1 MRKTRTLQI
10 VMWGLLLVLLA
21 GGCARTEK
29 PDQIP
34 ETASI
39 TETTEVPEATSAPE
53 ITEAPETTEA
63 PENVSPPR
71 TVILPCETHILL
83 DSALVLDE
91 EHLLK
96 EEIRDEFQLEK
107 KFKSYSLAY
116 FETPDRT
123 FGSEGWINRVRMRD
137 GKADKGFE
145 LTYKKRYHVEGND
158 PGPVLSLAEAEGFDL
173 SDENWEAEVEWNH
186 SGMML
191 SISAES
197 KGPADGLE
205 SVADL
210 SAADG
215 ISMLKAGMPP
225 AERNWKSENWG
236 IRTMEE
242 AEMAGPILFKRFTG
256 TYLDHKV
263 QIEVWE
269 IPVRASGEAKYI
281 TELSFK
287 DDSLEEADAFRGKL
301 TGLLMEQGVLVQEDA
316 LKTKQILDAHFND

>member
-1 MRKTRTLQI
+1 MI
-10 VMWGLLLVLLA
+10 WGLLLILLA

-63 PENVSPPR
+63 PEDVSYPR

-96 EEIRDEFQLEK
+96 KEIRDEFQLEK

-116 FETPDRT
+116 FETPDRA
-123 FGSEGWINRVRMRD
+123 FGNEGWINRVRMRD

-242 AEMAGPILFKRFTG
+242 AEMAGPAHFDRFTG
-256 TYLDHKV
+256 IYLDHKI
-263 QIEVWE
+263 QIEIWE
-269 IPVRASGEAKYI
+269 FPHRGSGEAEYI

-287 DDSLEEADAFRGKL
+287 DDSLDDAAAFRGKL
-301 TGLLMEQGVLVQEDA
+301 TGLLMDQGVLVQEDA
-316 LKTKQILDAHFND
+316 LKTKQILDAHFDD

>member
-1 MRKTRTLQI
+1 MI
-10 VMWGLLLVLLA
+10 WGLLLILLA

-39 TETTEVPEATSAPE
+39 TETTEAPE
-53 ITEAPETTEA
+53 PA
-63 PENVSPPR
+63 SPPR
-71 TVILPCETHILL
+71 TVSIPCETHILL

-91 EHLLK
+91 KHLLK
-96 EEIRDEFQLEK
+96 KEIRDEFQLEK

-116 FETPDRT
+116 FETPDRA
-123 FGSEGWINRVRMRD
+123 FGNEGWINRVRMRD

-145 LTYKKRYHVEGND
+145 LTYKKRYRVEGND
-158 PGPVLSLAEAEGFDL
+158 PGLVLSLAEAEGFDL

-242 AEMAGPILFKRFTG
+242 AEMAGPAHFDRFTG
-256 TYLDHKV
+256 IYLDHKI
-263 QIEVWE
+263 QIEIWE
-269 IPVRASGEAKYI
+269 LPHRGSGEAEYI

-287 DDSLEEADAFRGKL
+287 DDSLDDAAAFRGKL
-301 TGLLMEQGVLVQEDA
+301 TGLLMDQGVLVQEDA
-316 LKTKQILDAHFND
+316 LKTKQILDAHFDD

>member
-1 MRKTRTLQI
+1 M
-10 VMWGLLLVLLA
+10 
-21 GGCARTEK
+21 
-29 PDQIP
+29 
-34 ETASI
+34 
-39 TETTEVPEATSAPE
+39 
-53 ITEAPETTEA
+53 
-63 PENVSPPR
+63 
-71 TVILPCETHILL
+71 
-83 DSALVLDE
+83 
-91 EHLLK
+91 
-96 EEIRDEFQLEK
+96 QLEK

-116 FETPDRT
+116 FETPDRA
-123 FGSEGWINRVRMRD
+123 FGNEGWINRVRMRD

-186 SGMML
+186 SGMIL

-242 AEMAGPILFKRFTG
+242 AEMAGPAHFDRFTG
-256 TYLDHKV
+256 IYLDHKI
-263 QIEVWE
+263 QIEIWE
-269 IPVRASGEAKYI
+269 FPHRGSGEAEYI

-287 DDSLEEADAFRGKL
+287 DDSLDDAAAFRWKL
-301 TGLLMEQGVLVQEDA
+301 TGLLMDQGVLVQEDA
-316 LKTKQILDAHFND
+316 LKTKQILDAHFDD

>member
-1 MRKTRTLQI
+1 MI
-10 VMWGLLLVLLA
+10 WGLLLILLA

-39 TETTEVPEATSAPE
+39 TETTEAPEPASVPENTKAPE
-53 ITEAPETTEA
+53 PTEAPTA
-63 PENVSPPR
+63 VSHPR
-71 TVILPCETHILL
+71 TVSIPCETHILL

-91 EHLLK
+91 KHLLK
-96 EEIRDEFQLEK
+96 KEIRDEFQLEK

-116 FETPDRT
+116 FETPDRA

-158 PGPVLSLAEAEGFDL
+158 PGLVLSLAEAEGFDL

-186 SGMML
+186 SGMIL

-215 ISMLKAGMPP
+215 ISMLKAGMPL
-225 AERNWKSENWG
+225 AEKNWKSEDWG
-236 IRTMEE
+236 IRIMEE
-242 AEMAGPILFKRFTG
+242 AEMAGPVHFDRF
-256 TYLDHKV
+256 TYLDHKI

-269 IPVRASGEAKYI
+269 IPERSSGEAEYI

-287 DDSLEEADAFRGKL
+287 DDSLEEAAVFREKL
-301 TGLLMEQGVLVQEDA
+301 TGLLMEQGILVQEDA
-316 LKTKQILDAHFND
+316 LKTKQILDAHFDD

>member
-63 PENVSPPR
+63 PEDVSYPR

-96 EEIRDEFQLEK
+96 EEIRDEFQLGK

-116 FETPDRT
+116 FETPDRA
-123 FGSEGWINRVRMRD
+123 FDREGWINRVRMRD

-186 SGMML
+186 SGMIL

-242 AEMAGPILFKRFTG
+242 AEMAGPVHFDRFTG
-256 TYLDHKV
+256 TYFDHKI
-263 QIEVWE
+263 QIEIWE
-269 IPVRASGEAKYI
+269 LPQRGSGEAEFI

-287 DDSLEEADAFRGKL
+287 DDSLDAAAAFRGKL
-301 TGLLMEQGVLVQEDA
+301 TGLLMDQGILVQEDA
-316 LKTKQILDAHFND
+316 LKTKQILDAHFDD

>member
-1 MRKTRTLQI
+1 MGASADPAGGTCADPYSDRER
-10 VMWGLLLVLLA
+10 

-39 TETTEVPEATSAPE
+39 TE
-53 ITEAPETTEA
+53 ITEAPEPA
-63 PENVSPPR
+63 SPPR
-71 TVILPCETHILL
+71 TVSIPCETHILL

-91 EHLLK
+91 KHLLK
-96 EEIRDEFQLEK
+96 KEIRDEFQLEK

-116 FETPDRT
+116 FETPDRA
-123 FGSEGWINRVRMRD
+123 FGNEGWINRVRMRD

-145 LTYKKRYHVEGND
+145 LTYKKRYRVEEND
-158 PGPVLSLAEAEGFDL
+158 PGLVLSLAEAEGFDL

-186 SGMML
+186 SGMIL

-242 AEMAGPILFKRFTG
+242 AEMAGPAHFDRFTG
-256 TYLDHKV
+256 IYLDHKI
-263 QIEVWE
+263 QIEIWE
-269 IPVRASGEAKYI
+269 LPHRGSGEAEYI

-287 DDSLEEADAFRGKL
+287 DDSLDDAAAFRGKL
-301 TGLLMEQGVLVQEDA
+301 TGLLMDQGVLVQEDA
-316 LKTKQILDAHFND
+316 LKTKQILDAHFDD

>member
-1 MRKTRTLQI
+1 MRKSRTLQI
-10 VMWGLLLVLLA
+10 VIWALLLVLLA

-34 ETASI
+34 DAASI
-39 TETTEVPEATSAPE
+39 TETTGTPEAASAPE
-53 ITEAPETTEA
+53 TTKAPETTEA
-63 PENVSPPR
+63 PKDVGPSR

-96 EEIRDEFQLEK
+96 KEIRDEFQLEK

-116 FETPDRT
+116 FETPDRA
-123 FGSEGWINRVRMRD
+123 FDREGWINRVRMRD

-145 LTYKKRYHVEGND
+145 LTYKKRYRVEGND
-158 PGPVLSLAEAEGFDL
+158 PRPVLSFAEEEGFDL

-186 SGMML
+186 SGMTL
-191 SISAES
+191 SISAEG
-197 KGPADGLE
+197 KGAAEGLE

-210 SAADG
+210 DPADG

-225 AERNWKSENWG
+225 AEQNWKTENWG

-242 AEMAGPILFKRFTG
+242 AEMAGPVHFDRFTG
-256 TYLDHKV
+256 TYFDHKI
-263 QIEVWE
+263 QIEIWE
-269 IPVRASGEAKYI
+269 LPQRGSGEAEFI

-287 DDSLEEADAFRGKL
+287 DDSLDAAAAFRGKL
-301 TGLLMEQGVLVQEDA
+301 TGLLMDQGILVQEDA
-316 LKTKQILDAHFND
+316 LKTKQILDAHFDD

>member
-10 VMWGLLLVLLA
+10 MIWGLLLILLA

-39 TETTEVPEATSAPE
+39 TETTEAPEAA
-53 ITEAPETTEA
+53 
-63 PENVSPPR
+63 SPPR
-71 TVILPCETHILL
+71 TVSIPCETHILL

-91 EHLLK
+91 KHLLK
-96 EEIRDEFQLEK
+96 KEIRDEFQLEK

-116 FETPDRT
+116 FETPDRA

-145 LTYKKRYHVEGND
+145 LTYKKRYRVEGND
-158 PGPVLSLAEAEGFDL
+158 PGLVLSLAEAEGFDL

-186 SGMML
+186 SGMIL

-242 AEMAGPILFKRFTG
+242 AEMAGPAHFDRFTG
-256 TYLDHKV
+256 IYLDHKI
-263 QIEVWE
+263 QIEIWE
-269 IPVRASGEAKYI
+269 FPHRGSGEAEYI

-287 DDSLEEADAFRGKL
+287 DDSLDDAAAFRGKL
-301 TGLLMEQGVLVQEDA
+301 TGLLMDQGVLVQEDA
-316 LKTKQILDAHFND
+316 LKTKQILDAHFDD